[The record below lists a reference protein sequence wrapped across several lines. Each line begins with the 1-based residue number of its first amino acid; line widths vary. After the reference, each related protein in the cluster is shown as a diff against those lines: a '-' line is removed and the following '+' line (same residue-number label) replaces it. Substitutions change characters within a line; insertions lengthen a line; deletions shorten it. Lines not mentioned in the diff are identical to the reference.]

1 MEPERLQI
9 ILLARNGGSI
19 TPPFAKIMNSHIESS
34 KLTLLTHTTIASK
47 QFSPLT
53 RSWSISITTITT
65 PASPV
70 TGAGAGAGVLLPPID
85 YIVYCTGKTN
95 DVNLIP
101 FLEPVR
107 RQHPIDTEGGFP
119 CLTPDL
125 AWSEHVPLFVT
136 GQLAALRLGPGAGN
150 LEGARE
156 GAERVVCGLEAWL
169 VGRGGSGTDSEQENE
184 CDERKDLNNHFEV
197 IA

>member
-1 MEPERLQI
+1 MAEDTDKPFIDLERLQI
-9 ILLARNGGSI
+9 ILQARNGGSI
-19 TPPFAKIMNSHIESS
+19 TPPFAKIMNAHVESS
-34 KLTLLTHTTIASK
+34 RLTILTHTTIASK
-47 QFSPLT
+47 QFSPHT
-53 RSWSISITTITT
+53 RSWSISTT
-65 PASPV
+65 PSA
-70 TGAGAGAGVLLPPID
+70 AAALPPID
-85 YIVYCTGKTN
+85 YIIYCTGKTN

-107 RQHPIDTEGGFP
+107 RQYPIDTEGGLP

-156 GAERVVCGLEAWL
+156 SAERVVWGLEAWL
-169 VGRGGSGTDSEQENE
+169 GRGDQGRD
-184 CDERKDLNNHFEV
+184 DEKEAGMDWNNHFEA

>member
-1 MEPERLQI
+1 MDPERLQT

-34 KLTLLTHTTIASK
+34 RLTVLTHTTIASK
-47 QFSPLT
+47 QFSPHT
-53 RSWSISITTITT
+53 RSWSISTT
-65 PASPV
+65 PPPAV
-70 TGAGAGAGVLLPPID
+70 VLPPID
-85 YIVYCTGKTN
+85 YIIYCTGKTN

-107 RQHPIDTEGGFP
+107 RQYPIDTEGGFP
-119 CLTPDL
+119 CLTADL
-125 AWSEHVPLFVT
+125 AWSEEVPLFVT

-156 GAERVVCGLEAWL
+156 SEERVVWGLEACL
-169 VGRGGSGTDSEQENE
+169 GRGDEE
-184 CDERKDLNNHFEV
+184 CDEREKGMDWNNHFEV

>member
-1 MEPERLQI
+1 MNSERLETI
-9 ILLARNGGSI
+9 ILARNGGSI

-34 KLTLLTHTTIASK
+34 KLTVLTYTTIASK

-53 RSWSISITTITT
+53 RMWSISMT
-65 PASPV
+65 PSSAV
-70 TGAGAGAGVLLPPID
+70 VLPPID
-85 YIVYCTGKTN
+85 YVVYCTGKTN

-107 RQHPIDTEGGFP
+107 RQYPIDTEGGFP

-125 AWSEHVPLFVT
+125 AWSEDVPLFVT

-156 GAERVVCGLEAWL
+156 GAERVVWGLEAWL
-169 VGRGGSGTDSEQENE
+169 GHGDGEH
-184 CDERKDLNNHFEV
+184 DEREEGMDFNNHFEV